1 MSDLEPGQ
9 PSGLVKSI
17 KNERKSY
24 PMNSMKESVAAAAE
38 KSLALRHYF
47 HKHPELPW
55 KEVETTALIAS
66 ELEKRGVK
74 VVKRGFKGLATG
86 LIAEVK
92 GALPGPVLAIR
103 ADIDALPVSEDA
115 SLFLRSEVPNVMHA
129 CGHDAHAA
137 ILIGAAEVIQAHR
150 DELAGTVRFI
160 FQPAEEAG
168 YDSGAPAVIAEGGL
182 DGVDAIIGAH
192 VWSDSPLGTIG
203 WKHGAM
209 MASADIWEMTI
220 KGKGGHGG
228 QPHKAVNPTLCAAS
242 MIPAIQSIV
251 SQEIDTQEP
260 VVVTVGSLKAG
271 QAPNVIPAEC
281 FASGN
286 VRASSRE
293 TRSSM
298 PERFERIAK
307 GIAEA
312 WRCTVD
318 LKYTPIY
325 PVTVNDNAMI
335 DWVVD
340 VVKAEGMGG
349 RLYDMPFQMGSED
362 FSYYG
367 EKLPAAYFYFG
378 MGTQTPHHSPLFH
391 VDDEVIPLGIHT
403 FAALALDFGK
413 RK

>member
-1 MSDLEPGQ
+1 MTC
-9 PSGLVKSI
+9 I
-17 KNERKSY
+17 
-24 PMNSMKESVAAAAE
+24 KESVAAAAE
-38 KSLALRHYF
+38 KARELRHHF

-55 KEVETTALIAS
+55 KEVETTARIAA
-66 ELEKRGVK
+66 ELEARGIA
-74 VVKRGFKGLATG
+74 VVKKGFGGVQSG
-86 LIAEVK
+86 LIAEIK
-92 GALPGPVLAIR
+92 GDLPGPVLAIR
-103 ADIDALPVSEDA
+103 ADIDALPVCEDP
-115 SLFLRSEVPNVMHA
+115 SLELKSEVEGVMHA

-137 ILIGAAEVIQAHR
+137 ILIGAAEVIQAHK
-150 DELAGTVRFI
+150 DELAGTIRLL

-168 YDSGAPAVIAEGGL
+168 YDSGAPAIIADGGL

-203 WKHGAM
+203 WKHGPM
-209 MASADIWEMTI
+209 MASADIYEMTI

-260 VVVTVGSLKAG
+260 VVVTVGSLHAG
-271 QAPNVIPAEC
+271 KAPNVIPEEC
-281 FASGN
+281 FVSGN
-286 VRASSRE
+286 VRASTRE
-293 TRSSM
+293 TRNSM

-318 LKYTPIY
+318 LKYTPVY

-340 VVKAEGMGG
+340 VVKAEGMGD
-349 RLYDMPFQMGSED
+349 RSFPCRSRSRRQE
-362 FSYYG
+362 
-367 EKLPAAYFYFG
+367 
-378 MGTQTPHHSPLFH
+378 LF
-391 VDDEVIPLGIHT
+391 
-403 FAALALDFGK
+403 
-413 RK
+413 RRSS

>member
-1 MSDLEPGQ
+1 MTC
-9 PSGLVKSI
+9 I
-17 KNERKSY
+17 
-24 PMNSMKESVAAAAE
+24 KESVAAAAE
-38 KSLALRHYF
+38 KARELRHHF

-55 KEVETTALIAS
+55 KEVETTARIAA
-66 ELEKRGVK
+66 ELEARGIA
-74 VVKRGFKGLATG
+74 VVKKGFGGVQSG
-86 LIAEVK
+86 LIAEIK
-92 GALPGPVLAIR
+92 GDLPGPVLAIR
-103 ADIDALPVSEDA
+103 ADIDALPVCEDP
-115 SLFLRSEVPNVMHA
+115 SLELKSEVEGVMHA

-137 ILIGAAEVIQAHR
+137 ILIGAAEVIQAHK
-150 DELAGTVRFI
+150 DELAGTIRLL

-168 YDSGAPAVIAEGGL
+168 YDSGAPAIIADGGL

-203 WKHGAM
+203 WKHGPM
-209 MASADIWEMTI
+209 MASADIYEMTI

-260 VVVTVGSLKAG
+260 VVVTVGSLHAG
-271 QAPNVIPAEC
+271 KAPNVIPEEC
-281 FASGN
+281 FVSGN
-286 VRASSRE
+286 VRASTRE
-293 TRSSM
+293 TRNSM

-318 LKYTPIY
+318 LKYTPVY

-340 VVKAEGMGG
+340 VVKAEGMGD

-367 EKLPAAYFYFG
+367 EKVPAAYFYFG
-378 MGTQTPHHSPLFH
+378 MGTNVPHHNPRFR
-391 VDDEVIPLGIHT
+391 VDDEVIPVGIRT
-403 FAALALDFGK
+403 LAALALDFGK
-413 RK
+413 RKQ